1 VLEDND
7 NPASAEV
14 ARELE
19 KLPRKADGSLD
30 IGRAWLTEQ
39 VVEQL
44 LAAKAEGNRDH
55 LLRAGTMLGRL
66 IGWAAEERRSGQKAA
81 AKPAVPSAG
90 PSLDSLFSEELK
102 TGVPKGYRHASQDA
116 QPAYGVALDRHDA
129 PQGSAT

>member
-66 IGWAAEERRSGQKAA
+66 IGWAAEERRSGQKAV
-81 AKPAVPSAG
+81 AKPAVPASTPPPQDLMAG
-90 PSLDSLFSEELK
+90 MTTDQ
-102 TGVPKGYRHASQDA
+102 T
-116 QPAYGVALDRHDA
+116 
-129 PQGSAT
+129 T